1 MTLLRKSSSSVALMP
16 SASTAHN
23 CRVNRPVSPVRAE
36 PHGDAMRT
44 SEALYGES
52 VQVLSEQAGWCHVR
66 LLKDHYEGHMHRDHL
81 SGSETAAI
89 VTTHRVCQRSTLL
102 FAEADM
108 KSQVRHRLPF
118 GAELSLIE
126 QHDSPFSRT
135 GCGHYIWSAH
145 CLPLGADHRAGPLA
159 LARSIFLGSP
169 YLWGGRS
176 PEGIDC
182 SGLVQAL
189 AHSRGFALPRDSADQ
204 EAFLRNDVSPG
215 DYRAQDLAYWP
226 GHTGILVSP
235 DELLHATAHSLSCVI
250 EPLQDVIDR
259 AGPMSSVKRLF

>member
-1 MTLLRKSSSSVALMP
+1 MSSV
-16 SASTAHN
+16 STVQAF
-23 CRVNRPVSPVRAE
+23 RVNCPVSAVLAE
-36 PHGDAMRT
+36 PVHGAMRT

-52 VQVLSEQAGWCHVR
+52 VQVLSDEAGWCHVC
-66 LLKDHYEGHMHRDHL
+66 LLKDGYEGYMRRDEL
-81 SGSETAAI
+81 DSSEIAALEN
-89 VTTHRVCQRSTLL
+89 THRVCQRSTLL

-108 KSQVRHRLPF
+108 KSQVRHRIPF
-118 GAELSLIE
+118 GAEVSLVE
-126 QHDSPFSRT
+126 HSGTPFSRT
-135 GCGHYIWSAH
+135 RCGHFIWSAH
-145 CLPLGADHRAGPLA
+145 CLPLSDDHPATPLA
-159 LARSIFLGSP
+159 LASSVFLGSP

-189 AHSRGFALPRDSADQ
+189 ALSRGFAIPRDSGDQ
-204 EAFLRNDVSPG
+204 EAFLSTDVSPD
-215 DYRAQDLAYWP
+215 DYRPQDLAYWP

-235 DELLHATAHSLSCVI
+235 TELLHATAHSLSCVI